1 VQLVS
6 RNLILREFGHDLDL
20 IRNDLVATRL
30 RAGQVIDEPGEE
42 IRNIYFLAEGVVS
55 KFTVFESGQEVEC
68 VLVGRNSAVSGL
80 SAFGFSTALTRNVS
94 IFDAQAWSIP
104 RQRLAWACRQSPRIA
119 RAVSRCGQDQMRY
132 AIRVGACSA
141 LHGIEQRLSRW
152 LLSCSTLLER
162 QDIGLAQELFARVL
176 GAQRSSINPM
186 LQRFQADGLIALGRS
201 RLTIVDR
208 EGLQRRACECYAALE
223 LRECGAAHAPEAG
236 PARPGIAFP
245 ASG

>member
-1 VQLVS
+1 MQLLS
-6 RNLILREFGHDLDL
+6 RNLILREFGADLDI
-20 IRNDLVATRL
+20 IRNDLAATRL
-30 RAGQVIDEPGEE
+30 RAGQVLNEPGEE

-55 KFTVFESGQEVEC
+55 KFTVFETGQEVEC
-68 VLVGRNSAVSGL
+68 VLVGRNSAVGGL
-80 SAFGFSTALTRNVS
+80 SALGFATALTRNVS

-119 RAVSRCGQDQMRY
+119 EAVSRTGEDQMRY

-162 QDIGLAQELFARVL
+162 QDIGLAQELFAKVL

-186 LQRFQADGLIALGRS
+186 LQRFQADGLISLGRS

-208 EGLQRRACECYAALE
+208 EGLHRRACECYEALE
-223 LRECGAAHAPEAG
+223 LRCCDAERRSGTPY
-236 PARPGIAFP
+236 PRPGIAHP
-245 ASG
+245 AGG